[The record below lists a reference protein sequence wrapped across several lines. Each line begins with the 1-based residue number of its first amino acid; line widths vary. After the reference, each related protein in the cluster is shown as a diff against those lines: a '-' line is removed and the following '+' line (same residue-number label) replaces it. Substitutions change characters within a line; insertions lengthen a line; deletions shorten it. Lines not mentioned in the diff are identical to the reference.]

1 MRFRR
6 PHDLG
11 FWRVLCAEVETITRA
26 NGASP
31 FATPQLWAKAAF
43 YAAFATTSYG
53 WLLAGPRDFTA
64 TLAAYSIFNL
74 AALLLVLN
82 VAHDAAHDAL
92 TANRRLNQ
100 LVAEGAFALLGIDG
114 YLWRMRHT
122 RSHHLFPNINGC
134 DADID
139 HNPFLRLSPNHPWK
153 RRHRWQHL
161 YALPVY
167 MLVHLHAIFVQDTI
181 YIRQKS
187 IANLR
192 DIHHSPARRAGFIA
206 LKLFYFAALLGL
218 PVACSSLSWASVVTA
233 YVLATAVTS
242 LVFVLLLIGTHFA
255 EGNAFPMPG
264 GDGYIGSSY
273 VEHVFASSLDW
284 SPTSRLA
291 TFLIGGLNSHIAHHL
306 FPRISH
312 AHYRAI
318 SDSIA
323 RLSAQYG
330 VDYHRTDLAG
340 MIAAHFRHLRRMG
353 RRDRWAETS

>member
-11 FWRVLCAEVETITRA
+11 FWRALAAEAEAIARN
-26 NGASP
+26 NGGP
-31 FATPQLWAKAAF
+31 FATTAQWAKAAF
-43 YAAFATTSYG
+43 CAAIVMASYG
-53 WLLAGPRDFTA
+53 WLLAGPSGFIA
-64 TLAAYSIFNL
+64 MLLAYSVFNL

-92 TANRRLNQ
+92 SPHPWLNK
-100 LVAEGAFALLGIDG
+100 VIGEGAFALLGIDG

-139 HNPFLRLSPNHPWK
+139 HNPFLRLSPNHPWR

-167 MLVHLHAIFVQDTI
+167 MLVHLHAIFVQDAI
-181 YIRQKS
+181 YICQKS

-192 DIHHSPARRAGFIA
+192 DIKHSPMRRAGFVA
-206 LKLFYFAALLGL
+206 AKLFYFGALLGL
-218 PVACSSLSWASVVTA
+218 PIACSVVPWTSVVAA

-255 EGNAFPMPG
+255 DVNVFPVPDG
-264 GDGYIGSSY
+264 EGYIGSSY
-273 VEHVFASSLDW
+273 VEHVLASSLDW
-284 SPTSRLA
+284 APTSRFA
-291 TFLIGGLNSHIAHHL
+291 TFLIGGLNSHVAHHL

-318 SDSIA
+318 SRSIA
-323 RLSAQYG
+323 RLADRHG
-330 VDYHRTDLAG
+330 VDYHRTSLAG
-340 MIAAHFRHLRRMG
+340 MLAAHFRHLRRMG
-353 RRDRWAETS
+353 RNDRWVETS